1 LKKFVSGGTGLD
13 IGAVIDEIPDR
24 DARGELRHAAKV
36 IAVPVSGNQVVDPYE
51 PCVFDGG
58 HNALGIPHSGCA
70 GISGVDE

>member
-1 LKKFVSGGTGLD
+1 MKFRIGT
-13 IGAVIDEIPDR
+13 R
-24 DARGELRHAAKV
+24 AASSVMPPKV